1 MIEDIQRQQNISTTR
16 DRERESI
23 PPLSAEVALLKLEQ
37 KFRRAMQDNVE
48 LSSEKEQLE
57 HLVVQLQE
65 ETDTIG
71 KDTLTKV
78 QKTGRHQ
85 DCVSIHG
92 PNPTQLLLQ
101 IPNSIT
107 LLFQENILP
116 SININGNSRSVI

>member
-1 MIEDIQRQQNISTTR
+1 MIKATQPQQNISTTR
-16 DRERESI
+16 DSERESI
-23 PPLSAEVALLKLEQ
+23 PPLSAEVVLLKLEQ

-78 QKTGRHQ
+78 
-85 DCVSIHG
+85 
-92 PNPTQLLLQ
+92 
-101 IPNSIT
+101 
-107 LLFQENILP
+107 
-116 SININGNSRSVI
+116 

>member
-1 MIEDIQRQQNISTTR
+1 MIKATQPQQNISTTR
-16 DRERESI
+16 DSERESI

-71 KDTLTKV
+71 KDT
-78 QKTGRHQ
+78 
-85 DCVSIHG
+85 
-92 PNPTQLLLQ
+92 
-101 IPNSIT
+101 
-107 LLFQENILP
+107 
-116 SININGNSRSVI
+116 

>member
-1 MIEDIQRQQNISTTR
+1 MIKATQPQQNISTTR
-16 DRERESI
+16 DSERESI

-78 QKTGRHQ
+78 
-85 DCVSIHG
+85 
-92 PNPTQLLLQ
+92 
-101 IPNSIT
+101 
-107 LLFQENILP
+107 
-116 SININGNSRSVI
+116 

>member
-1 MIEDIQRQQNISTTR
+1 MIKATQPQQNISTTR
-16 DRERESI
+16 DSERESI

-71 KDTLTKV
+71 KHTLTK
-78 QKTGRHQ
+78 
-85 DCVSIHG
+85 
-92 PNPTQLLLQ
+92 
-101 IPNSIT
+101 
-107 LLFQENILP
+107 E
-116 SININGNSRSVI
+116 